1 MFTNFFYGAF
11 FRAVLLSA
19 GTLIMGLVV
28 PAMSA
33 DLDQYKWS
41 VQYLIDNSQSV
52 FGRPQVDLPRNNR
65 SLAITRDRHFL
76 YAGYL
81 RGFNNE
87 PGGTR
92 AKYFAGKGELRKI
105 DLTVEDYETATVAV
119 LPEIPMPKALAIDDD
134 GRVYVALG
142 DQISIYD
149 ADLAHELDVI
159 PTSSCEGVA
168 VVRTGSGYVVYGAE
182 REHKVLLRWEVSISG
197 AGVIKAKQCGF
208 DGGTGEI
215 TIPGAVS
222 PRMVAVDSHGRIWIT
237 DLDGDQVF
245 RLEPTGGD
253 MKVMKLHAPLGI
265 GFDGAKG
272 YVALTKDLMVAI
284 IDDEMN
290 QIGYLAVPWKELELS
305 APGNQR
311 EGTLAGIA
319 VDSGKGFYV
328 ANAIGQTMEQKSTY
342 GRIDTNSDVIHGKL
356 YTDSFQDDNEPI
368 LHALIYSGGT
378 EPVAHSSDSN
388 NASDLGAQPN
398 SSDLSKQPNPS
409 SLAPSPTPH

>member
-1 MFTNFFYGAF
+1 MFTNFFSGAF
-11 FRAVLLSA
+11 VRAVLLSA

-33 DLDQYKWS
+33 DSDQYKWS

-52 FGRPQVDLPRNNR
+52 FGRPQIDLPRNNR

-87 PGGTR
+87 SGGSR
-92 AKYFAGKGELRKI
+92 AKYFSGKGELRKI
-105 DLTVEDYETATVAV
+105 DLTVEDYETATLAV
-119 LPEIPMPKALAIDDD
+119 LPDIAMPKALAVDDD

-149 ADLAHELDVI
+149 ADLAHELEVI
-159 PTSSCEGVA
+159 PTSTCEGVA
-168 VVRTGSGYVVYGAE
+168 VVRAGSGYVVYGTE
-182 REHKVLLRWEVSISG
+182 REHKVLLRWEVSI
-197 AGVIKAKQCGF
+197 AGVGVTKAKQCGF

-237 DLDGDQVF
+237 DVDGDQVF
-245 RLEPTGGD
+245 RLEPTGRD
-253 MKVMKLHAPLGI
+253 MKVMKLHAPMGI
-265 GFDGAKG
+265 AFDGAKG
-272 YVALTKDLMVAI
+272 YVTLTKDLMVAI

-290 QIGYLAVPWKELELS
+290 QLGYLAVPWKELELS

-311 EGTLAGIA
+311 EGTLAGIV
-319 VDSGKGFYV
+319 VDPGKGFYV
-328 ANAIGQTMEQKSTY
+328 ANAIGQTVGQRSTY
-342 GRIDTNSDVIHGKL
+342 GRIDTNSDVINGKL
-356 YTDSFQDDNEPI
+356 YTDIFMDDNEPI

-378 EPVAHSSDSN
+378 EPAGSSSGGKN
-388 NASDLGAQPN
+388 PSDLREQSNP
-398 SSDLSKQPNPS
+398 SDLSKQPNPS
-409 SLAPSPTPH
+409 SLAPQPLH